1 MRGRT
6 LDDAFIILD
15 EAQNTTQ
22 EQMKMFLTRMGFGSK
37 MVINGDITQIDL
49 PRDKKSGLITA
60 VQILK
65 NIEDIGIVNLTF
77 KDVVRHE
84 LVQKIIN
91 AYERAESKK
100 GERK

>member
-1 MRGRT
+1 MREEGLWMMRSS
-6 LDDAFIILD
+6 FWMK
-15 EAQNTTQ
+15 QNTTL

-49 PRDKKSGLITA
+49 PRDKKSGLINA
-60 VQILK
+60 INILK
-65 NIEDIGIVNLTF
+65 NIEDISIVNLTY

-100 GERK
+100 R

>member
-1 MRGRT
+1 
-6 LDDAFIILD
+6 
-15 EAQNTTQ
+15 
-22 EQMKMFLTRMGFGSK
+22 LTFRE
-37 MVINGDITQIDL
+37 T
-49 PRDKKSGLITA
+49 KKSGLITA

>member
-1 MRGRT
+1 
-6 LDDAFIILD
+6 
-15 EAQNTTQ
+15 
-22 EQMKMFLTRMGFGSK
+22 MKMFLTRMGFGSK

-100 GERK
+100 VSANEQNQSCKKRFI